1 MDLFHAPIELNRM
14 SMSRAIANEMTVRAT
29 RPAGAIS
36 RAQTMLMSTMM
47 TIMTTSYAKG
57 ADDVD

>member
-1 MDLFHAPIELNRM
+1 MDLVHALTELNRM
-14 SMSRAIANEMTVRAT
+14 SMSHVIASETTVQANRLS
-29 RPAGAIS
+29 GLIS
-36 RAQTMLMSTMM
+36 RAQTMLMSTMI

>member
-1 MDLFHAPIELNRM
+1 M
-14 SMSRAIANEMTVRAT
+14 SMSHVIASETTVQAN
-29 RPAGAIS
+29 RPSGLIS
-36 RAQTMLMSTMM
+36 RAQTMLMSTMI

>member
-1 MDLFHAPIELNRM
+1 
-14 SMSRAIANEMTVRAT
+14 MSRAIANEMTVRAA